1 MGHHIFDPIIAG
13 FICCLAM
20 DIWQRILFLA
30 FNIPPTNWST
40 AGRWFVMFLRNQ
52 IVFNKN
58 LDNENPVK
66 YELGIGWAFHYCVAI
81 GYGFAYYFL
90 MVDFDILST
99 PILSGLTFGL
109 ISLSIP
115 WFFYLPVMSIKKF

>member
-90 MVDFDILST
+90 MVDFNILSA
-99 PILSGLTFGL
+99 
-109 ISLSIP
+109 
-115 WFFYLPVMSIKKF
+115 SIKIFPIVSVDVKAAAFKK

>member
-1 MGHHIFDPIIAG
+1 MGHHIFVPIIAG

-90 MVDFDILST
+90 MVGFDILST
-99 PILSGLTFGL
+99 SILSGLTL
-109 ISLSIP
+109 WEIKRQIQLSLN
-115 WFFYLPVMSIKKF
+115 YCLLLVM

>member
-20 DIWQRILFLA
+20 DIWQRIIFLA

-52 IVFNKN
+52 IVFNEN

-81 GYGFAYYFL
+81 CYGFAYYFL
-90 MVDFDILST
+90 QHL
-99 PILSGLTFGL
+99 
-109 ISLSIP
+109 
-115 WFFYLPVMSIKKF
+115 

>member
-1 MGHHIFDPIIAG
+1 MVRLIFDPIIAG

-40 AGRWFVMFLRNQ
+40 AGRWLVMFLRNQ
-52 IVFNKN
+52 IVFNKH

-99 PILSGLTFGL
+99 SILSGLTFGL
-109 ISLSIP
+109 ISGSVP
-115 WFFYLPVMSIKKF
+115 CFFYLPIKAVHV